1 MTMHKITII
10 CLGKFK
16 EKAYLSLESEYLK
29 RLTPYAQVK
38 VVELLE
44 VPYGKNADL
53 DRVKQEEAEK
63 ITKSIPKNALVILL
77 DERGTERD
85 SRDFSKFL
93 ERVGTLGQELV
104 FVIGGGLGL
113 HSSVKSVSNYQISLS
128 KLTFPHNLARIF
140 LEEQLFRAYTLL
152 FGREYHKD

>member
-1 MTMHKITII
+1 MHKIAII

-29 RLTPYAQVK
+29 RIKPYAQIK
-38 VVELLE
+38 IVELQE

-53 DRVKQEEAEK
+53 ERIKQEEAEK
-63 ITKSIPKNALVILL
+63 ITKAIPKNSLVVLL

-85 SRDFSKFL
+85 SREFSVFL
-93 ERVGTLGQELV
+93 ERVGSLGQELV

-113 HSSVKSVSNYQISLS
+113 HSSIKAVSNYQISLS

-140 LEEQLFRAYTLL
+140 LEEQLFRAYTILS
-152 FGREYHKD
+152 GREYHKD